1 MKRTLLNY
9 GFVLLLGMM
18 FATIYMLMQ
27 KPWEAGAS
35 IMPGGEYQSTTT
47 PTVADLAN
55 LCPKRGSNPNNVG
68 SSTTGVLSSVSITN
82 YGSGS
87 LEIYDATTSNA
98 TLRSSDQATSSLMLW
113 GMINGMA
120 TSSYPSMDV
129 EFKRGLLID
138 TSGSVG
144 TSTIGFRCQG

>member
-1 MKRTLLNY
+1 MKINKLNIA
-9 GFVLLLGMM
+9 FMFLVGMM
-18 FATIYMLMQ
+18 LATLIILLQ
-27 KPWEAGAS
+27 KPWQAGAS

-47 PTVADLAN
+47 PTVADLTN
-55 LCPKRGSNPNNVG
+55 LCPQRGFLA

-87 LEIYDATTSNA
+87 LQIYDATTSIAAN
-98 TLRSSDQATSSLMLW
+98 RSADQATSSIMLW

-120 TSSYPSMDV
+120 TSSYPSMDI

-138 TSGSVG
+138 TSGTVG
-144 TSTIGFRCQG
+144 TSTIGFRCNG